1 MSSSTSALNGRRRR
15 STRTGSQLGVHVV
28 LLLGGVVMVSP
39 FLYQVLATFMSNDQ
53 ITSVPPVLWPTTWN
67 LDNYLGVFTQIPFL
81 RQLGNTVV
89 ITVLT
94 TAATLILCA
103 LGGYAFARMRFPGK
117 GALFSIVLS
126 MLMVPGTLLL
136 IPQYQTVEAFGW
148 LDSFAGIVVPG
159 LVNAFGIFMMRQFF
173 LGLPHELEEAA
184 RLDGAN
190 PFQIFWRIMLPLAK
204 PGLSALGI
212 LTVLASWSSLLW
224 PLVVVNTQDMMPLS
238 VGLASFTGEHGS
250 EYPSM
255 LAAALMA
262 MLPIMILF
270 LFMQR
275 RVIEGIAF
283 SGLKG

>member
-1 MSSSTSALNGRRRR
+1 MSDRTVQNRRGQ
-15 STRTGSQLGVHVV
+15 RTGRHLGAHAV
-28 LLLGGVVMVSP
+28 LLVGGVVMVSP
-39 FLYQVLATFMSNDQ
+39 FIYQLLATFMTNGQ
-53 ITSVPPVLWPTTWN
+53 ITSVPPTLWPTQWN
-67 LDNYLGVFTQIPFL
+67 LDNYIGVFTQVPFL
-81 RQLGNTVV
+81 RQMLNTVI

-94 TAATLILCA
+94 TVATLILCA
-103 LGGYAFARMRFPGK
+103 LGGYAFARMRFFAK
-117 GALFSIVLS
+117 GPLFAIVLS

-136 IPQYQTVEAFGW
+136 IPQYQTVQSFGW
-148 LDSFAGIVVPG
+148 LNSFAGIVVPG

-173 LGLPHELEEAA
+173 LGLPKELEEAA

-190 PFQIFWRIMLPLAK
+190 PGQVFWQVMLPLAR
-204 PGLSALGI
+204 PGLSALAI
-212 LTVLASWSSLLW
+212 LTALASWSSLLW
-224 PLVVVNTQDMMPLS
+224 PLVIVNSQDMMPLA

-270 LFMQR
+270 LVMQR